1 MTVATFPSATFSL
14 IELTSLVIAVTSGS
28 SSLIKYK
35 VVSVVFSLALLIVP
49 GVIIIV
55 SLTSISVSS
64 KSFVEIET
72 DPDLEFAGIIIES
85 LLTVYSLSIVA
96 VPVKVIGIATSRPD
110 SVSSV
115 AVNVNAVSEFSSI
128 SVDEDENVIVGKS
141 SLSTMVRLSVS
152 LDESLIF
159 KNLLAVNDNT
169 SSFSLDLSSIAVI
182 STDPDVSP
190 ALIIISGFKVFLII
204 LWFLTSE
211 MNKLSFSSK

>member
-14 IELTSLVIAVTSGS
+14 IELTSLEIAVTAGL

-55 SLTSISVSS
+55 SLTSMSVSS
-64 KSFVEIET
+64 KSFVENET
-72 DPDLEFAGIIIES
+72 DPDFELAAIIIES

-96 VPVKVIGIATSRPD
+96 VPVKVIGIATSSPD
-110 SVSSV
+110 SLSSV
-115 AVNVNAVSEFSSI
+115 AVKVNAVSEFSSI
-128 SVDEDENVIVGKS
+128 SVDEDENVTVGKS

-152 LDESLIF
+152 LENYLIF
-159 KNLLAVNDNT
+159 KNLFAVNDNT
-169 SSFSLDLSSIAVI
+169 SSFSLDASSFAVI

-190 ALIIISGFKVFLII
+190 ALITISVLTVFLII